1 MKYADINK
9 RYTEIISEYMAAG
22 YTLNSSTMT
31 GSQGETASIDLT
43 DGKEIIRVLVSRF
56 NDWGDNAS
64 FEGVDIIAGRADLSE
79 RITPNNDSTWGTIW
93 NDRLQVLRKERFYQV
108 GESRQGSKFYGTQEE
123 AEAAYLLRFQR
134 YKSKREIKAQAA
146 PTEKMLEV
154 ARRVVCEKLGVKRV
168 NNTDVKIAKNSD
180 GKYVVRYRS
189 KAYQLH

>member
-9 RYTEIISEYMAAG
+9 RYTEIISEYMATG

-56 NDWGDNAS
+56 SDWGDKAS

-93 NDRLQVLRKERFYQV
+93 NDRLQV
-108 GESRQGSKFYGTQEE
+108 
-123 AEAAYLLRFQR
+123 R
-134 YKSKREIKAQAA
+134 YKSKREVKAQAA
-146 PTEKMLEV
+146 PTEKMLDV
-154 ARRVVCEKLGVKRV
+154 ARRVVREKLGVKRV
-168 NNTDVKIAKNSD
+168 DSADVKIARNSD
-180 GKYVVRYRS
+180 GKYVVGYRS

>member
-43 DGKEIIRVLVSRF
+43 DGKEIIRVLVSWF

-108 GESRQGSKFYGTQEE
+108 GESRQGNKFYGTQKE

-134 YKSKREIKAQAA
+134 YKSKREVKAQAA
-146 PTEKMLEV
+146 PTEKMQEV
-154 ARRVVCEKLGVKRV
+154 ARRVVREKLGVKRV
-168 NNTDVKIAKNSD
+168 DSADVKIARNSD
-180 GKYVVRYRS
+180 GKYVVWYHS

>member
-22 YTLNSSTMT
+22 YTLNSSTMN
-31 GSQGETASIDLT
+31 GSQGEIASIDLT
-43 DGKEIIRVLVSRF
+43 DGKKIIRVLVSRF

-108 GESRQGSKFYGTQEE
+108 GESRQGGKFYGTQEE
-123 AEAAYLLRFQR
+123 AESAYLLRFQR
-134 YKSKREIKAQAA
+134 YKSKREVKAQAA

-154 ARRVVCEKLGVKRV
+154 AHRVVREKLGVKRV
-168 NNTDVKIAKNSD
+168 DRAGITIAKNSD

>member
-1 MKYADINK
+1 MKYVDINK

-56 NDWGDNAS
+56 NDWSDNAS

-79 RITPNNDSTWGTIW
+79 RITPNNDSTWGTVW

-134 YKSKREIKAQAA
+134 YKNKRKVKAQAA

-154 ARRVVCEKLGVKRV
+154 ARRVVHEKLGVKRV
-168 NNTDVKIAKNSD
+168 DRTGVTIAKNSD
-180 GKYVVRYRS
+180 GKYVVRHRS